1 MYLDKKSFFIEMM
14 YPKVTKNLKKN
25 KIHIRIKSD
34 SRGNHAYEKIILQG
48 KGHTSTEASNLET

>member
-1 MYLDKKSFFIEMM
+1 MHLDKKSFFIEMM
-14 YPKVTKNLKKN
+14 YPKVTTNLKKN